1 MDWSRDITHN
11 TLFTSVRKHSPYWI
25 SLAVFVIM
33 SWLQYHLLSLWQMTF
48 LHRLKFVL
56 FLICCMQHALTS
68 NSASNSSANVS
79 TISNGKR
86 QFCIL
91 KSWGQQN
98 ENLTVWGKVGIWVSR
113 DMSLK
118 KLWLIF
124 NFSLSCFLLFSRFLF
139 YTIIFF
145 LCEIV
150 GISTFLIKTVIVRFT
165 ESLFHSCSWIN

>member
-56 FLICCMQHALTS
+56 FLICCMQHALPS

-118 KLWLIF
+118 KLCLIF
-124 NFSLSCFLLFSRFLF
+124 NFSLSLAFF
-139 YTIIFF
+139 FF
-145 LCEIV
+145 LVFYFIWFHFFSVWNC
-150 GISTFLIKTVIVRFT
+150 RDQY
-165 ESLFHSCSWIN
+165 LFNKNRDRAFHWITIP